1 VGFPVRRSAKI
12 AHRAA
17 SGDPARWS
25 QIPRSCTA
33 AIGVTPDGG
42 SGNLT

>member
-1 VGFPVRRSAKI
+1 LGFPVRHSVKNAY
-12 AHRAA
+12 RAA